1 MERCAPIGG
10 ALRPYRW
17 SVAPLLVEHCAHIWW
32 SVAPLLVERCAP
44 GRTIIAT
51 ILVYRFVYTGTQ
63 RMFFFYYSSIYR
75 ISYIYIYIYIT
86 IAAAQ
91 MGALRTRAHHHCA
104 LVNRKIY
111 KQKPL
116 DIDIY

>member
-63 RMFFFYYSSIYR
+63 RMFFFIIGLFIVCCGADGSV
-75 ISYIYIYIYIT
+75 
-86 IAAAQ
+86 AAQ